1 MEINLIKEKADIK
14 NITDNNLNEIKNIS
28 SFFKLINSS
37 FEEQINSLNLK
48 IDNLTSKSNISSS
61 SFFSK
66 IIINLKQFNNNFKNT
81 IIKIH
86 SELINSIDLFITN
99 QINVYQENSNDL
111 ICFFIFQS
119 KLYFISKKKAK

>member
-99 QINVYQENSNDL
+99 QINVYWQIPNL
-111 ICFFIFQS
+111 IIINRV
-119 KLYFISKKKAK
+119 LTI